1 MFSDT
6 LSGDFAI
13 GHNITRLKSET
24 TGPVLI
30 SVFPLQFATGQ
41 MTFDE
46 RAGGQILN
54 TRVHK
59 TFDRGELLVTWDRY
73 FSPSSL
79 GARLKRQE
87 IAGRGS
93 YRIWNDLTA
102 RAGASFRERSQEGSG
117 GTLRALDVMFIN
129 GSVAYRLTRQWTAQ
143 IEYYFR
149 QHTRPNTDISATSH
163 RIGLELRY
171 AGDPLQYFR

>member
-41 MTFDE
+41 ITFDE

-79 GARLKRQE
+79 GAPLEAPRNSKQRLLSNLER
-87 IAGRGS
+87 S
-93 YRIWNDLTA
+93 YRAGWRLVP
-102 RAGASFRERSQEGSG
+102 RAFTGR
-117 GTLRALDVMFIN
+117 
-129 GSVAYRLTRQWTAQ
+129 
-143 IEYYFR
+143 
-149 QHTRPNTDISATSH
+149 
-163 RIGLELRY
+163 
-171 AGDPLQYFR
+171 